1 MRVFCNELIYND
13 FDIRLNKVIQIFN
26 QKGEDMIKLSKEERE
41 LLIETIEFYADLNDL
56 WDLPQDSNGKYYP
69 NDPTAPNEQVPYDE
83 PYMAKEANMLSS
95 IIDRLD

>member
-1 MRVFCNELIYND
+1 
-13 FDIRLNKVIQIFN
+13 
-26 QKGEDMIKLSKEERE
+26 MIKLSKEERE
-41 LLIETIEFYADLNDL
+41 LLIDTIEFYADLNDL

>member
-26 QKGEDMIKLSKEERE
+26 QKGEDMIKLSKEERK